1 MINKIKHILLYL
13 LLILVATVANAEIKA
28 GDILGTGK
36 VITQFDQPSKRN
48 GQLILIHKIY
58 VDYQSHLYECIINKT
73 EGVFKGSEIGSDL
86 WSQKTKPSLS
96 MT

>member
-13 LLILVATVANAEIKA
+13 LFILVATVTNAEIKA
-28 GDILGTGK
+28 GEILGTGK

-48 GQLILIHKIY
+48 GELILIHKIY

-73 EGVFKGSEIGSDL
+73 EGFLKCVQND
-86 WSQKTKPSLS
+86 
-96 MT
+96 